1 MFLSLLCSVLPA
13 AFLPIRSIG
22 FPAEGLPAGSI
33 APAFVLSL
41 ALICSAVTP
50 AWSSDQEDS
59 GALTTYVTRPDE
71 SFAWR
76 EAAAGQ
82 VGDASYVE
90 LLMTSQT
97 WRGAPWKHQLFV
109 VRPAKMD
116 PDVHRALL
124 FIHGGRWKEE
134 YEKPGA
140 RPELPRDAIL
150 FARLAESLHAP
161 VGILRQV
168 PNGPLFERKDD
179 ALIAYTFDRFLET
192 GDSQWPLLLPMVKS
206 AVRAM
211 DVMQEVAKERW
222 SVSIDG
228 FTVTGASKRGWTSW
242 LAAAIDP
249 RVDAVAPIV
258 IDVLNMQA
266 QMEHQRAT
274 WGDVSDEIRDYSELD
289 LPRRLATEKGRELLS
304 IVDPYSYRDRLTKP
318 KLILLSS
325 NDRYWPLDA
334 LKLYW
339 ADLPEPKNVLYV
351 PNQGHGLRDVNRVI
365 GALSALHRYAADG
378 KSLPQ
383 LSWRFAPATHDL
395 ALKVRADR
403 PGRVVAWRAYSETL
417 DFRDAHW
424 SSNRCARSHDEFI
437 CRTPRAKQGYTA
449 AFAEMSF
456 KDSGEVPF
464 SLSTTVC
471 IAGPSTA
478 QSTPGC

>member
-1 MFLSLLCSVLPA
+1 LCTA
-13 AFLPIRSIG
+13 
-22 FPAEGLPAGSI
+22 
-33 APAFVLSL
+33 L
-41 ALICSAVTP
+41 ACSAVSP
-50 AWSSDQEDS
+50 GWSSEQGESD
-59 GALTTYVTRPDE
+59 ALAAYVERPDA

-76 EAAAGQ
+76 EAGAGRI
-82 VGDASYVE
+82 GATNYIE

-97 WRGAPWKHQLFV
+97 WRGVPWKHQLFV
-109 VRPAKMD
+109 LRPANMNQ
-116 PDVHRALL
+116 DVRHGLL
-124 FIHGGRWKEE
+124 FIHGGRWKQE
-134 YEKPGA
+134 YEQPGA
-140 RPELPRDAIL
+140 RADLPREALL
-150 FARLAESLHAP
+150 FARLAETLRAP

-192 GDSQWPLLLPMVKS
+192 GESDWPLLLPMVKS

-211 DVMQEVAKERW
+211 DVMQEVARERW
-222 SVSIDG
+222 TVSIDG

-258 IDVLNMQA
+258 IDVLNMGA

-274 WGDVSDEIRDYSELD
+274 WGDVSEEIRDYSDLD
-289 LPRRLATEKGRELLS
+289 LPRRLSTDKGRELLS

-339 ADLPEPKNVLYV
+339 TDLPEPKRVLYV
-351 PNQGHGLRDVNRVI
+351 PNQGHGLRDVDRVI

-383 LSWRFAPATHDL
+383 LSWRFAPASHDL
-395 ALKVRADR
+395 AVNVQADR
-403 PGRVVAWRAYSETL
+403 SGRVRVWRAYSATL
-417 DFRDAHW
+417 DFRDARW
-424 SSNRCARSHDEFI
+424 SSNGCTHSRDEYI
-437 CRTPRAKQGYTA
+437 CRIPRAKQGYTA

-456 KDSGEVPF
+456 KDAGEVPF

-471 IAGPSTA
+471 IAGPPTTE
-478 QSTPGC
+478 QSPEC

>member
-1 MFLSLLCSVLPA
+1 MCRRPALC
-13 AFLPIRSIG
+13 
-22 FPAEGLPAGSI
+22 
-33 APAFVLSL
+33 L
-41 ALICSAVTP
+41 ALACAAVTP
-50 AWSSDQEDS
+50 SWPSDQDDS
-59 GALTTYVTRPDE
+59 GALADYVSRPDA

-76 EAAAGQ
+76 EAATGR
-82 VGDASYVE
+82 VGGATYVE

-109 VRPAKMD
+109 LRPANMSEGAN
-116 PDVHRALL
+116 RALL

-134 YEKPGA
+134 YETPGA
-140 RPELPRDAIL
+140 RAALPREAIL
-150 FARLAESLHAP
+150 FARLAEALRAP
-161 VGILRQV
+161 VGVLRQV

-192 GDSQWPLLLPMVKS
+192 GDSDWPLLLPMVKS

-211 DVMQEVAKERW
+211 DVMQEVARDRW
-222 SVSIDG
+222 AGSIDG

-274 WGDVSDEIRDYSELD
+274 WGNVSEEIRDYSELD
-289 LPRRLATEKGRELLS
+289 LPRRLSTEKGRELLS
-304 IVDPYSYRDRLTKP
+304 IVDPYSYRDRLVKP

-339 ADLPEPKNVLYV
+339 TDLPEPKHVLYV
-351 PNQGHGLRDVNRVI
+351 ANQGHGLRDVGRVI
-365 GALSALHRYAADG
+365 GALSALHRYAAHG

-383 LSWRFAPATHDL
+383 LSWRFAPASRDI

-403 PGRVVAWRAYSETL
+403 PGHVVAWRAYSETL
-417 DFRDAHW
+417 DFRDARW
-424 SSNRCARSHDEFI
+424 SSNRCWRSRDEFV
-437 CRTPRAKQGYTA
+437 CRTPRAKRGYTA

-464 SLSTTVC
+464 SLTTTVC

>member
-1 MFLSLLCSVLPA
+1 MRRRLVFCSALLCT
-13 AFLPIRSIG
+13 
-22 FPAEGLPAGSI
+22 
-33 APAFVLSL
+33 
-41 ALICSAVTP
+41 AVTTG
-50 AWSSDQEDS
+50 WSSEHESSD
-59 GALTTYVTRPDE
+59 ALAAYVTRPDA

-76 EAAAGQ
+76 EAAAGRI
-82 VGDASYVE
+82 GATTYVE

-97 WRGAPWKHQLFV
+97 WRGVPWKHQLFV
-109 VRPAKMD
+109 LRPANMRQ
-116 PDVHRALL
+116 DVRHGLL

-134 YEKPGA
+134 YETAGA
-140 RPELPRDAIL
+140 RADLPREARL
-150 FARLAESLHAP
+150 FARLAETLRAP

-168 PNGPLFERKDD
+168 PYGPLFERKDD
-179 ALIAYTFDRFLET
+179 ALIAFTFDRFLET
-192 GDSQWPLLLPMVKS
+192 GESDWPLLLPMVKS

-211 DVMQEVAKERW
+211 DVMQEVAGRRW

-242 LAAAIDP
+242 LAAAVDP
-249 RVDAVAPIV
+249 RVDAVAPMV

-266 QMEHQRAT
+266 QMAHQRAT
-274 WGDVSDEIRDYSELD
+274 WGDVSEEIRDYSDLD
-289 LPRRLATEKGRELLS
+289 LPRRLGTEQGRELLS

-339 ADLPEPKNVLYV
+339 TDLPEPKRVLYV
-351 PNQGHGLRDVNRVI
+351 PNQGHGLRDVDRVI

-383 LSWRFAPATHDL
+383 LSWRFEPASRDL
-395 ALKVRADR
+395 ALRVRADR
-403 PGRVVAWRAYSETL
+403 PGRVKAWRAYSPTR
-417 DFRDAHW
+417 DFREARW
-424 SSNRCARSHDEFI
+424 SSSGCTRSRDEFI
-437 CRTPRAKQGYTA
+437 CRARRAEQGYTA

-456 KDSGEVPF
+456 RDAGEVPF

-471 IAGPSTA
+471 IAGPPPMDS
-478 QSTPGC
+478 PPEC